1 MMFANAIALNE
12 FQIGLF
18 EKMIPNIDEATLF
31 QPALG
36 HGHSPVWILGHLAVT
51 GDMGRMLFGKRPANI
66 PWMRSF
72 GPGSQDPV
80 APDPSLNKD
89 ALCQA
94 IRSAYGEFRQ
104 LASQADPEAMAK
116 PTTFELFQG
125 TPIQTLEHVVAH
137 LLTSH
142 FGFHLAQ
149 LSSCR
154 RAAGHAA
161 LF

>member
-1 MMFANAIALNE
+1 
-12 FQIGLF
+12 
-18 EKMIPNIDEATLF
+18 
-31 QPALG
+31 
-36 HGHSPVWILGHLAVT
+36 
-51 GDMGRMLFGKRPANI
+51 MGRMLFGKRPANMA
-66 PWMRSF
+66 WMRLF
-72 GPGSQDPV
+72 GPGSKDSIASDPGLTK
-80 APDPSLNKD
+80 S

-94 IRSAYGEFRQ
+94 IRDNYREFRQ
-104 LASQADPEAMAK
+104 LASQADPVAMAK

-125 TPIQTLEHVVAH
+125 TPIQTIEHVVAH

>member
-1 MMFANAIALNE
+1 MFANAIALNE
-12 FQIGLF
+12 FQLGLF
-18 EKMIPNIDEATLF
+18 EKIIPDIDEATLF
-31 QPALG
+31 QPAAG

-51 GDMGRMLFGKRPANI
+51 GDMGRILFGKRPANV
-66 PWMRSF
+66 PWMRWF
-72 GPGSQDPV
+72 GPGSKDPV
-80 APDPSLNKD
+80 APDPMLTRQ
-89 ALCQA
+89 ALHQA
-94 IRSAYGEFRQ
+94 IRDAYSEFRQ
-104 LASQADPEAMAK
+104 LAAHADPVAMAK

-125 TPIQTLEHVVAH
+125 TPIQTIEHVVAH
-137 LLTSH
+137 LLASH